1 MTQLPKSRKQ
11 SFRED
16 IDRALANS
24 PYRHVDKNL
33 HQIYCIGLLKELLVY
48 SAMDLMEI
56 RQRIDYL
63 AQRESTKPKS
73 EQ

>member
-1 MTQLPKSRKQ
+1 MTQTPKSRKQ

-24 PYRHVDKNL
+24 PYKNVDKNL

-56 RQRIDYL
+56 RRHIDYL
-63 AQRESTKPKS
+63 AEREPTKPKS
-73 EQ
+73 GQ